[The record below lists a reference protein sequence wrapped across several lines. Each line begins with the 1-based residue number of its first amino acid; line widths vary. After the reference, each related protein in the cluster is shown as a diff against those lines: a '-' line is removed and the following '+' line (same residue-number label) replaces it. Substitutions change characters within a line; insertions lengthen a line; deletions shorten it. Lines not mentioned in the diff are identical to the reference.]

1 MKNKD
6 QYIHGRGAQLNPH
19 NKFLSLSYE
28 EDLNYTEYCYQNDEL
43 VSADKTQF
51 IEVYPKSIVNKVDS
65 PDVPFSWSI
74 NPYQGCE
81 HGCIYCY
88 ARNSHEY
95 WGYSA
100 GKDFEQKILV
110 KTHAPVLLKEKL
122 QSKSWQA
129 APIMLSG
136 NTDCYQPAE
145 RKLQITRKLLQVFLY
160 HKHPVGIITK
170 NALITRD
177 IDLLSQLAE
186 KQLVKVVLSITS
198 LNEDLRQKLEPRTSS
213 TQSKLKAIK
222 ALSSRGIPVS
232 VMMAPIIPFLNSEEV
247 FEIAKAVSKA
257 GATHLNYTT
266 VRLNGIISLLFED
279 WIYKNYPDRAEKVLN
294 HIKDLHGGKLNNNE
308 FGSRMRGTGAFAE
321 QLNKMIKLAKKQ
333 YSLNGS
339 ELKFN
344 LHSYIK
350 KPTNQISLFT

>member
-129 APIMLSG
+129 APIMLS
-136 NTDCYQPAE
+136 
-145 RKLQITRKLLQVFLY
+145 
-160 HKHPVGIITK
+160 
-170 NALITRD
+170 LI
-177 IDLLSQLAE
+177 
-186 KQLVKVVLSITS
+186 
-198 LNEDLRQKLEPRTSS
+198 
-213 TQSKLKAIK
+213 
-222 ALSSRGIPVS
+222 
-232 VMMAPIIPFLNSEEV
+232 
-247 FEIAKAVSKA
+247 
-257 GATHLNYTT
+257 
-266 VRLNGIISLLFED
+266 
-279 WIYKNYPDRAEKVLN
+279 
-294 HIKDLHGGKLNNNE
+294 HI
-308 FGSRMRGTGAFAE
+308 
-321 QLNKMIKLAKKQ
+321 
-333 YSLNGS
+333 
-339 ELKFN
+339 
-344 LHSYIK
+344 
-350 KPTNQISLFT
+350 